1 MWRNRLFYFLLLL
14 DRGLSAMSEPLMAT
28 YNRLPVT
35 FERGEGVWLWDTDG
49 KRYLDALSGIAV
61 CGLGHAHP
69 AIRDALCEQA
79 GRLVHTSNLYGI
91 AEQQRL
97 GARLTELAG
106 MDRVFFANSGAEAN
120 EAAIKL
126 ARLHAHRRGI
136 ENPAILVA
144 ENSFHGRTLATLSAT
159 GNRKV
164 QAGFEPLV
172 QGFVRVPYDDI
183 EAIENAA
190 ANRSNIVA
198 ILIEPIQGEGG
209 ILVPSESYLARL
221 RALCDRE
228 GWLLMLDEIQTGMG
242 RTGRLFA
249 FEHAGI
255 HPDVITLAKGLGNG
269 VPIGACL
276 ARGAAAE
283 VLTPGSHG
291 STFGGN
297 PLACRAGRAVL
308 ETIATDGLIENAE
321 TQGAYLV
328 SGLRDALGQ
337 TSGLVEI
344 RGRGLMI
351 GLELN
356 RPCTALVAQALDAG
370 LLINVTAERVI
381 RLLPPLILERSQAD
395 ELIHKLSE
403 LVQGFLSDA

>member
-1 MWRNRLFYFLLLL
+1 MT
-14 DRGLSAMSEPLMAT
+14 T
-28 YNRLPVT
+28 YKRLPVT
-35 FERGEGVWLWDTDG
+35 FARGEGVWLWDTNG
-49 KRYLDALSGIAV
+49 TRYLDALSGIAV

-69 AIRDALCEQA
+69 AVREALCEQA
-79 GRLVHTSNLYGI
+79 GQLIHTSNLYGI
-91 AEQQRL
+91 AEQERL
-97 GARLTELAG
+97 GAMLTERAG

-126 ARLHAHRRGI
+126 ARFHAHRRGI

-172 QGFVRVPYDDI
+172 QGFLRVPYDDV
-183 EAIENAA
+183 EAIEIAA
-190 ANRSNIVA
+190 SHRQNIVA

-209 ILVPSESYLARL
+209 IRVPADDYLPRL
-221 RALCDRE
+221 RAICDRE
-228 GWLLMLDEIQTGMG
+228 GWLLIYDEIQTGMG
-242 RTGRLFA
+242 RTGRFLA
-249 FEHAGI
+249 HEHVAAR
-255 HPDVITLAKGLGNG
+255 PDVMTLAKGLGNG

-283 VLTPGSHG
+283 VLTPGAHG

-297 PLACRAGRAVL
+297 PLACRVGRAVL
-308 ETIATDGLIENAE
+308 ETIDADRLIENAAR
-321 TQGAYLV
+321 QGAYLFNA
-328 SGLRDALGQ
+328 LRERLQDTKGV
-337 TSGLVEI
+337 VEI

-351 GLELN
+351 GIELD
-356 RPCTALVAQALDAG
+356 RPCAELVGRALDAG

-381 RLLPPLILERSQAD
+381 RLLPPLILAEQEAD
-395 ELIHKLSE
+395 QIVQVLGELI
-403 LVQGFLSDA
+403 QGFPGNV